1 MSDPPVDPTDE
12 PRALDLGV
20 EARRI
25 VAAGESAELPMRL
38 LGGIAVRLR
47 CPSAQHRALRRSYGD
62 IDLCA
67 FKRDVPRLTE
77 LFETMGYEPWL
88 PFNQLN
94 AEHSQRFDHG
104 ESELSIDVFL
114 DRLSMCH
121 SLDLRSRLTMEAL
134 TLPLAD
140 LLLSKLQIVHLT
152 EKDIQDI
159 FALLRDHRFGRSE
172 GDVIELE
179 RIIDVCS
186 NDWGWYRTTVGTIG
200 TCQQHLHQF
209 LDDADEESIGMAL
222 TEMNDAI
229 EAAPKSRRWKLRSR
243 IGERRVWYELPEDP
257 TRKA

>member
-1 MSDPPVDPTDE
+1 MSDLPIDQADE
-12 PRALDLGV
+12 PRPLDLGA
-20 EARRI
+20 EAKRI
-25 VAAGESAELPMRL
+25 VAAGQSAELPMRL
-38 LGGIAVRLR
+38 LGGVAVRLR

-67 FKRDVPRLTE
+67 FKRDVPRLADF
-77 LFETMGYEPWL
+77 FETLEYEPWL

-121 SLDLRSRLTMEAL
+121 SLDLRSRLTMEPL

-159 FALLRDHRFGRSE
+159 FALLRDHRFGMGA
-172 GDVIELE
+172 GDAIELE

-186 NDWGWYRTTVGTIG
+186 SDWGWYRTTIGTIA
-200 TCQQHLHQF
+200 TCQQHLSRF
-209 LDDADEESIGMAL
+209 LDDEDEESISMAL
-222 TEMNDAI
+222 ARMNDAI